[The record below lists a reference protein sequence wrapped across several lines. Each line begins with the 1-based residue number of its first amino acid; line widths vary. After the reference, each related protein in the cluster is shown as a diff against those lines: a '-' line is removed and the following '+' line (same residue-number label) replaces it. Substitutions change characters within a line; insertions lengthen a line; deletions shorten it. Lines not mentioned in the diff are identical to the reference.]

1 MGKHDAWQLK
11 VRWKGW
17 EGLFFAFSNSVS
29 LTILLHTSCS
39 VLLVLLDAYYVC
51 IKILFQQEPLGYNPR
66 TVTQT
71 GTQTS
76 PESVAASM
84 KGHFSIGASGNKE
97 ERLSPKLGRK
107 DRSGTG
113 SKGRSSKR
121 AMSPAPAQQSNSSR
135 DRSITLT
142 KEPVKEAVSPS
153 IAESLR
159 AIFAA
164 FLWHEGVVH
173 DAMAC
178 ASFLKF
184 HPSLPKQGA
193 VVVTRQHVGGP
204 GSAGVADRKRS
215 ELTKEQRVRQRHSVE
230 VSTAGNYLHIQP
242 STLEALTRSAANANA
257 NRNRA
262 KKQHGEAVIKEESG
276 GNSGGGS
283 TAATGDMAGKLA
295 SLPETTYHTVA
306 VLPPALKSLVYLW
319 EELSTNCLQAI
330 MQQVVLP
337 SPTMPARSTKK
348 PLSVDKMVVA
358 MSNKG
363 LQDSKEQRGANER
376 EISSK
381 KAGRKKKEWKPM
393 GRANLIG
400 EVAGGL
406 AGAAAMLGAGVG
418 GIERETVCELCGN
431 MYPHPVTYHMRQVH
445 PGCGGHAG
453 GKGYN
458 SGGNFCVGWA
468 GNCGDGGVGGSSWY
482 LVCDTCREKYLRSKK
497 QSGVPGKDKS
507 GTSKKSSLGK
517 KKLAGP
523 GSSSKLLSPTASTAP
538 LETHII
544 MRNNAMFL
552 LDLASAA
559 GSVFSPH
566 QQRRISI
573 NNMPSVSENYSPPD
587 PPGPFSPAGPF
598 QCLQA
603 LGIHPSQQM
612 HEDQQFL
619 EETFRRQTIQQSL
632 MEAGFSGNLHLGA
645 PLGLRVCALTLFP

>member
-1 MGKHDAWQLK
+1 
-11 VRWKGW
+11 
-17 EGLFFAFSNSVS
+17 
-29 LTILLHTSCS
+29 
-39 VLLVLLDAYYVC
+39 
-51 IKILFQQEPLGYNPR
+51 
-66 TVTQT
+66 
-71 GTQTS
+71 
-76 PESVAASM
+76 
-84 KGHFSIGASGNKE
+84 
-97 ERLSPKLGRK
+97 
-107 DRSGTG
+107 
-113 SKGRSSKR
+113 
-121 AMSPAPAQQSNSSR
+121 MSPAPSQQPSSSR
-135 DRSITLT
+135 DRSFTLI
-142 KEPVKEAVSPS
+142 KEPVKEAISPS

-193 VVVTRQHVGGP
+193 LVVTRQPMGGAE
-204 GSAGVADRKRS
+204 GGGAADTRRS
-215 ELTKEQRVRQRHSVE
+215 ELTKEQRARQRHSVE

-242 STLEALTRSAANANA
+242 STLETLTRSAANANA

-262 KKQHGEAVIKEESG
+262 KKQHAEAVIKEESG
-276 GNSGGGS
+276 GS
-283 TAATGDMAGKLA
+283 TTATGDAVGKLS
-295 SLPETTYHTVA
+295 SLPETSFHTVT

-319 EELSTNCLQAI
+319 EELSTSCLQAI
-330 MQQVVLP
+330 MQQVLP
-337 SPTMPARSTKK
+337 SPTVPTKCAK
-348 PLSVDKMVVA
+348 KLLSVDKVVGA
-358 MSNKG
+358 MNSKS
-363 LQDSKEQRGANER
+363 LQDSSEQRGAIDK

-393 GRANLIG
+393 GRANLLG
-400 EVAGGL
+400 DVAGGL
-406 AGAAAMLGAGVG
+406 AGAAAMLGGGVG
-418 GIERETVCELCGN
+418 GIERETVCELCGS
-431 MYPHPVTYHMRQVH
+431 MYPHPVTYHMRQAH

-497 QSGVPGKDKS
+497 QIGVSGKDKS
-507 GTSKKSSLGK
+507 GSSKKSSTGRK
-517 KKLAGP
+517 KSSGP
-523 GSSSKLLSPTASTAP
+523 GPSASRLLSPTASTAP

-552 LDLASAA
+552 LDLASAG
-559 GSVFSPH
+559 GSVFPPH

-573 NNMPSVSENYSPPD
+573 NSMPSVSENYSPPD
-587 PPGPFSPAGPF
+587 PPGPFPPSGPF

-603 LGIHPSQQM
+603 LGVHPSQEM

-619 EETFRRQTIQQSL
+619 EETLRRQTAQQSL
-632 MEAGFSGNLHLGA
+632 MEATYNGNIHA
-645 PLGLRVCALTLFP
+645 YSSSGLRVCVQTIHSAE

>member
-1 MGKHDAWQLK
+1 M
-11 VRWKGW
+11 
-17 EGLFFAFSNSVS
+17 
-29 LTILLHTSCS
+29 
-39 VLLVLLDAYYVC
+39 VLNVYFIC
-51 IKILFQQEPLGYNPR
+51 TRILFLQEPLGYSPR
-66 TVTQT
+66 AVTQT

-84 KGHFSIGASGNKE
+84 KGHFSIGTSGNKE

-107 DRSGTG
+107 DRGGTG

-121 AMSPAPAQQSNSSR
+121 AMSPAPMQQPSSSR
-135 DRSITLT
+135 DRSLTLI

-193 VVVTRQHVGGP
+193 LVVTRQPVGGV
-204 GSAGVADRKRS
+204 GSGGAGDKRRS
-215 ELTKEQRVRQRHSVE
+215 ELTKEQRARQRHSVE

-242 STLEALTRSAANANA
+242 STLETLTRSAANANA

-262 KKQHGEAVIKEESG
+262 KKQHAEAVIKEESG
-276 GNSGGGS
+276 GSSSGGGDGGS
-283 TAATGDMAGKLA
+283 TATVTGDVSGKLS
-295 SLPETTYHTVA
+295 SLPEASFHTVA

-319 EELSTNCLQAI
+319 EELTTNCLQAI
-330 MQQVVLP
+330 MQQAVLP
-337 SPTMPARSTKK
+337 SPTMPARPPKK
-348 PLSVDKMVVA
+348 LLNVDKMVGA
-358 MSNKG
+358 LGTKG
-363 LQDSKEQRGANER
+363 LQDGKEQRGAIER
-376 EISSK
+376 EISGK
-381 KAGRKKKEWKPM
+381 KTGRKKKEWKPM
-393 GRANLIG
+393 GRANLLG

-406 AGAAAMLGAGVG
+406 VGAAAMLGAGVG

-431 MYPHPVTYHMRQVH
+431 MYPHPVTYHMRQAH

-497 QSGVPGKDKS
+497 QSGVSGKDKT
-507 GTSKKSSLGK
+507 GISKKSSLPK
-517 KKLAGP
+517 KKAAGP
-523 GSSSKLLSPTASTAP
+523 ASSSASRLLSPTASTSP

-552 LDLASAA
+552 LDLASAG
-559 GSVFSPH
+559 GSVFPPH

-587 PPGPFSPAGPF
+587 PPGPFSPVGPF

-603 LGIHPSQQM
+603 LGIPLQQV
-612 HEDQQFL
+612 HEDEQFL
-619 EETFRRQTIQQSL
+619 EETFRRQTMQQSL
-632 MEAGFSGNLHLGA
+632 MEAACNGNVHLGG
-645 PLGLRVCALTLFP
+645 PLGSRVGVQTCILFFSFEKLMISESH